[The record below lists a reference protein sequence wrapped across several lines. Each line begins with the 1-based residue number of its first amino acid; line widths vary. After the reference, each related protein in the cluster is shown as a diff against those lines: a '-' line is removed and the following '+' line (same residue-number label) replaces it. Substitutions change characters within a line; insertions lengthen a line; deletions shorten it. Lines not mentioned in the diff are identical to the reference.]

1 VRAEGVAAGSRRL
14 RVYCSAETH
23 TWIQKAADLSGIGT
37 AAIRWIPTDSHQRM
51 RLDALTRQLD
61 DDVAAGDLPFLVVG
75 TAGTVSTGAVDPLA
89 ELAALCRE
97 RGIWFHVDA
106 AYGGFAVLSP
116 EAPPELRAL
125 RLADSV
131 AVDPHKWL
139 YAPIEAGCT
148 LVRDAER
155 LRSAF
160 AYHPPY
166 YHFSVEA
173 LNYVDYGP
181 QNTRGFRAL
190 KVWLGL
196 RHAGRDGALRMI
208 GDDIRLS
215 ERLYANVQREPAL
228 EAMTQQLSITTFRF
242 VPEDLGP
249 VTGDGAASAYLD
261 ELNRALLAR
270 IQESGEAFVSNAIV
284 GGRYALRA
292 CVVNMNT
299 RASDMDA
306 LPGI

>member
-1 VRAEGVAAGSRRL
+1 M
-14 RVYCSAETH
+14 
-23 TWIQKAADLSGIGT
+23 D
-37 AAIRWIPTDSHQRM
+37 
-51 RLDALTRQLD
+51 
-61 DDVAAGDLPFLVVG
+61 
-75 TAGTVSTGAVDPLA
+75 GAYGA
-89 ELAALCRE
+89 LAANVP
-97 RGIWFHVDA
+97 GT
-106 AYGGFAVLSP
+106 
-116 EAPPELRAL
+116 PPALRAL

-166 YHFSVEA
+166 YHFGVEA

-306 LPGI
+306 LPGIIVGLGRTLDREMRPAALRA